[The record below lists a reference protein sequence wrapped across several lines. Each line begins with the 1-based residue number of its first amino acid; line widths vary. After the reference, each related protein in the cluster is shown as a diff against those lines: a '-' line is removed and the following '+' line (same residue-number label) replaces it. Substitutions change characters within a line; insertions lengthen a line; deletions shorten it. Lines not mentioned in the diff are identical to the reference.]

1 MKKIIMYICC
11 VLIMG
16 MKATASDTAKIT
28 TEWQGMTE
36 TIQVAASV
44 SCPDTIWRG
53 MLEKDNIQSDILDM
67 LFGEQEMW
75 EKKAGE
81 ANEAGGETWEYA
93 NTPIRCWI
101 WENNLSFSILNRT
114 ISTTEEFEKLFQ
126 GQQEAEPEELLGNI
140 SEMMRIGGL
149 LNQPVEDVYGY
160 KVDAYEIQ
168 GMIQGA
174 RITDYC
180 RGRFGGTINLTNG
193 KISELHIG
201 YLLKETEKETVEIL
215 PLEEILENA
224 QEYVKNGFVNAPPSG
239 EAVSLIELK
248 YYVDQEQEGYSFRPV
263 WAFHVSKFFGNEV
276 TEKMHELFCIDAC
289 TGALVS
295 YKGV

>member
-1 MKKIIMYICC
+1 
-11 VLIMG
+11 

-28 TEWQGMTE
+28 TEWQGMSG

-44 SCPDTIWRG
+44 SRPDTVWSG
-53 MLEKDNIQSDILDM
+53 MLEKDNIQSDVLNM
-67 LFGEQEMW
+67 LFGEQELW